1 MRKLSIYI
9 ILILM
14 AACPVAVHASCYS
27 DRIVSRWLEERDELA
42 VRVLQD
48 WAAGAAVEELSS
60 DIAAIMANEVIT
72 CSKCSND
79 GAFIQENLFI
89 LTGETEPDLNK
100 VPAII
105 LEHFL
110 GKNLLSPYVQFPGN
124 KTDIG
129 GGR

>member
-1 MRKLSIYI
+1 MRKLFFFSVLF
-9 ILILM
+9 LILV
-14 AACPVAVHASCYS
+14 APLAVHASCYS

-42 VRVLQD
+42 VGVVQS
-48 WAAGAAVEELSS
+48 WAAGVPVEELSN

-79 GAFIQENLFI
+79 AEFLMKNLYI
-89 LTGETEPDLNK
+89 LTGKTEPDVAR

-110 GKNLLSPYVQFPGN
+110 GNDLLSPYVQFPGN
-124 KTDIG
+124 TTKQG
-129 GGR
+129 GGH